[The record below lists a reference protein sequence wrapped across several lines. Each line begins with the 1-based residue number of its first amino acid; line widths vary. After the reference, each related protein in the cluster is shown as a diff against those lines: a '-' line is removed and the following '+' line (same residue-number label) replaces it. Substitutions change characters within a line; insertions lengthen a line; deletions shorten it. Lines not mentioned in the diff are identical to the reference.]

1 MSFTPEKSP
10 FTLDPVVSTKVA
22 FDAASDVAARYT
34 VGTLVT
40 KPDDYDEMIAT
51 FQARGFTPD
60 KAEFLFIDNTGPK
73 QTCAFRGLNAILNAA
88 KGRRVILCHQD
99 VRLIDDGRSHLDSC
113 LADLDHIDPAWGL
126 AGNAG
131 AVAAGQL
138 ALRITDPHGSD
149 RSIGTLP
156 ARVMSLDEN
165 FIVVRSKARLGFSND
180 LTGFHLYGADI
191 CLNADVMGW
200 HSYVINFHLV
210 HLSGGNKDKSFSAM
224 ESAFQ
229 QKWSQAF
236 APRWMQTT
244 CTLMRLTG
252 DAVGQFTSRLT
263 TKPYQKIARR
273 LPHASGWTR

>member
-1 MSFTPEKSP
+1 MNFTPDKTA
-10 FTLDPVVSTKVA
+10 FQLDPVVATK
-22 FDAASDVAARYT
+22 AAWSGDVGTGAAYT

-40 KPDDYDEMIAT
+40 KPDDYTEMVAA
-51 FQARGFTPD
+51 FQARGFTAD

-99 VRLIDDGRSHLDSC
+99 VRLIGDGRSHLDSC
-113 LADLDHIDPAWGL
+113 LADLDQIDPAWGL

-149 RSIGTLP
+149 RTVGTLP

-165 FIVVRSKARLGFSND
+165 FIVVRRKARLGFSND

-200 HSYVINFHLV
+200 HSYVINFHLA
-210 HLSGGNKDKSFSAM
+210 HLSGGNKDQSFAAM
-224 ESAFQ
+224 EGAFQ

-252 DAVGQFTSRLT
+252 DAVGQFASRLT
-263 TKPYQKIARR
+263 TKPYQKITRR
-273 LPHASGWTR
+273 LPQASGWTR